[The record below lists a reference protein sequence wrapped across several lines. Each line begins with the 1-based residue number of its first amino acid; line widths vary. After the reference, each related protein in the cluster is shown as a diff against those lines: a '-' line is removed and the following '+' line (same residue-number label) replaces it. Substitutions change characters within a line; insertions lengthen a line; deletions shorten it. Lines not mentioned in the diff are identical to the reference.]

1 MSSTS
6 TMRDSTRASPPPS
19 YEGTGSTTTTELES
33 RLSDYWLVQV
43 DCDWRTGRYDEGVR
57 LYHKHDNNH
66 RFYVIVRDQTANA
79 DGSITVNATN
89 GKSYILV
96 NEPNIKSWAQ
106 SEYAAWKSWDSKNG
120 AIEEDRSE
128 YEPWAFKTRDAFA
141 GWVGT
146 WGVEAFYREA

>member
-1 MSSTS
+1 MH
-6 TMRDSTRASPPPS
+6 DYTRASSPPPP
-19 YEGTGSTTTTELES
+19 YEDTGSTTTTELGS

-43 DCDWRTGRYDEGVR
+43 DRDWRTGRYGEGVR

-66 RFYVIVRDQTANA
+66 HFYVVVRDQTANA

-120 AIEEDRSE
+120 AAMDDDRSD

-141 GWVGT
+141 GLVGT
-146 WGVEAFYREA
+146 WGVEGFYREA